1 MLNLPEEIMKDINI
15 AKEILLREG
24 AKEIYIFGSLVDGK
38 YTNNSDIDIAIVGLK
53 EDIYFKIYGEL
64 LEKLQNKFDL
74 IGLDY
79 NNDFSKI
86 IKETG
91 KFERVA

>member
-1 MLNLPEEIMKDINI
+1 MIKLPEEIMKDINI

-24 AKEIYIFGSLVDGK
+24 VREIYIFGSIAEGK
-38 YTNNSDIDIAIVGLK
+38 YTEKSDIDIAIVGLR
-53 EDIYFKIYGEL
+53 EDKYFKIYGEL
-64 LEKLQNKFDL
+64 LEKLTRDFDL
-74 IGLDY
+74 VGLDY
-79 NNDFSKI
+79 ENDFSKM

>member
-1 MLNLPEEIMKDINI
+1 MIKLPEEIEKDINI

-24 AKEIYIFGSLVDGK
+24 VLEIYIFGSLVEGEF
-38 YTNNSDIDIAIVGLK
+38 TENSDIDIATIGLR
-53 EDIYFKIYGEL
+53 EDRYFKIYGEL
-64 LEKLQNKFDL
+64 LEKMNRDFDL
-74 IGLDY
+74 VGLDY
-79 NNDFSKI
+79 ENDFSKM